1 MLNSSACSRSDL
13 GKCPATSL
21 VSAANRFP
29 PQYSAI
35 FVDNHHLNG
44 SSESVNVQLR
54 RQLSGQLSEHLLT
67 GNVSTTSY
75 LQYLQY
81 CQSPQV
87 MHSLGLGLGQQHQ
100 AHLVHHVPRTIFDVG
115 VPLAG
120 NSAHVGNYM
129 ASTSIHLPVVPVS
142 SGDLSREN
150 AIRKCFQRP
159 SLPFVIGILALGGVA
174 CTLGGIVLGSTGL
187 IEHSTQYL
195 SAALLMIGIGVS
207 LLVISGAVWRLSL
220 PDDVDDCLCFR
231 QTETCRHCN
240 SPHCHNRVLPES
252 FLHTEFQNRQ
262 PPPSYLTSLNEY
274 ALVYHHSTAAIVAH
288 TPLRLNTPPP
298 LYSSTY
304 SLNTSTTI
312 DPSERHYFLRT
323 NEFNAG
329 NQAAA
334 VYTREDV
341 SDTSYKDI
349 IIDEA
354 PAAESAGR
362 LS

>member
-1 MLNSSACSRSDL
+1 MLNSSTCSRSDL
-13 GKCPATSL
+13 GKCSATSL

-54 RQLSGQLSEHLLT
+54 RQLPGQLCEQLLT
-67 GNVSTTSY
+67 GNVRTTS
-75 LQYLQY
+75 YLQY

-87 MHSLGLGLGQQHQ
+87 MHSLGLG
-100 AHLVHHVPRTIFDVG
+100 LVHHVPRTIFDVG

-129 ASTSIHLPVVPVS
+129 TSTSIHLPVVSVS

-220 PDDVDDCLCFR
+220 PDNVDDCLCFR
-231 QTETCRHCN
+231 QTETCGHCN

-274 ALVYHHSTAAIVAH
+274 SLVYHHSTAAIVAH

-312 DPSERHYFLRT
+312 DPSEANYFLRT
-323 NEFNAG
+323 NELIAG
-329 NQAAA
+329 TQAAA
-334 VYTREDV
+334 VYTRENV
-341 SDTSYKDI
+341 SDISYKDI

-354 PAAESAGR
+354 PTAESAGQ